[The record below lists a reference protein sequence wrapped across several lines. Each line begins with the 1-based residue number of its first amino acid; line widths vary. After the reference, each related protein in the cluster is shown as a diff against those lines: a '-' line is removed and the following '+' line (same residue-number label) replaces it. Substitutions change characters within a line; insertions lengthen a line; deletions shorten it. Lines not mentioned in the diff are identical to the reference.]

1 MERNPEQQ
9 PEHSATDA
17 HERSMAGDAYVT
29 ISDAARMTGASR
41 TRLYRYVESGKLER
55 TNDGRVS
62 VQALLNAGFDLK
74 EQRPAA
80 AAPSDNLSYLLMQY
94 TDMARQLNESLE
106 DQIEALHEQLRFTQ
120 EQLRLSQQREA
131 QLWQMLQR
139 GQAEPAAPEPRA
151 SDAVQGGSQDAAADM
166 PHVTPRVP
174 FADEQAAAAMPA
186 GEPQQGPEA
195 QPPNTQ
201 QSSFFGRWRSRPGEP
216 ADSA

>member
-1 MERNPEQQ
+1 MEQQ
-9 PEHSATDA
+9 SDQRPERSATGVPAAPDVDD
-17 HERSMAGDAYVT
+17 SYVT

-41 TRLYRYVESGKLER
+41 TRLYRYIESGKLER
-55 TNDGRVS
+55 TDDGRVS

-120 EQLRLSQQREA
+120 KQLRLSQQREA

-151 SDAVQGGSQDAAADM
+151 SDAVQGESQDAAADM
-166 PHVTPRVP
+166 PHVTHRVP

-186 GEPQQGPEA
+186 GEPQQGPEG
-195 QPPNTQ
+195 QPQTTQ
-201 QSSFFGRWRSRPGEP
+201 QSSFFGRWRS
-216 ADSA
+216 